1 MDSAQCLDCSI
12 ISSFPVFHLRSKVKL
27 ILKQNIYD
35 PWKPTVQTSLFHS
48 VFAGLVSGPSSG
60 EDVGKMS
67 GEEVISLLSHPGN
80 LVIAIFLACVHSVT
94 GLDLLT
100 AFSLL
105 LTVVSFV
112 SLLLQ
117 WHCCSSAVTSCSVKF
132 HDKNFSPLSLFPIR
146 NWLSSPSHLTSFFS
160 PGASDLNYFVRGCP
174 CVQFL
179 FRFQI

>member
-1 MDSAQCLDCSI
+1 M
-12 ISSFPVFHLRSKVKL
+12 
-27 ILKQNIYD
+27 
-35 PWKPTVQTSLFHS
+35 QTDKSHS

-117 WHCCSSAVTSCSVKF
+117 
-132 HDKNFSPLSLFPIR
+132 
-146 NWLSSPSHLTSFFS
+146 
-160 PGASDLNYFVRGCP
+160 
-174 CVQFL
+174 
-179 FRFQI
+179 